1 MNRFS
6 LFLLTLV
13 LAVASPA
20 KSRHF
25 LHWGLEEG
33 LTNSQVVDIVLDKHG
48 NVWIATEA
56 GLNLFDGR
64 SFKLYDITNSS
75 IAGNSLNTLFYDRD
89 DDHLWI
95 GTRSGISIMDCATKR
110 LLPSTPFDKEEM
122 INNIVAFSKSAD
134 GMWVANRFGK
144 IVHYNAKTKAVDA
157 YSEETVDGL
166 PRSFQTLYDNKE
178 GLLYIGHLDEGMSVL
193 NPRTRELKRFMNDP
207 RDPASLPGNW
217 VTSITEDNLGNIWVG
232 THQGLGLFNPVTE
245 TFRVFRHV
253 QGDDASLLS
262 DYISML
268 RVFNGNELWIATD
281 IGGVSV
287 LDLRMLSQIS
297 THPLTFVNIQ
307 ATYNE
312 YGLSSK
318 SIRSLFQDRFGNV
331 WIGNHGTGIDL
342 LSNTESMFHTLPY
355 LERGMIHKAIHG
367 LYVDQQ
373 DRVWVGNENEV
384 ALFQGDELVRT
395 YDFSP
400 YLARPSARLSSML
413 DAGDHLMIGLLDD
426 NGFIR
431 FEPRTGRFT
440 RITLPGNKDIYTLYK
455 TLDGQTLVGSHGLF
469 RYERGEL
476 VEATDYDSVL
486 GKMPIYSIL
495 QDKEGNLWMGT
506 YGSGIYVFDPS
517 ARLIDHLSLD
527 SGFCSNVIHQLY
539 ADRDGG
545 IWVAT
550 RHGLAYFRD
559 SADRRTVVN
568 YTHKNGLADIYVHA
582 VCQDDAGN
590 LWFSTNSGIS
600 MLDVATGTFR
610 HYDYFDGIPRGSFV
624 DKSVARDSKGNLYF
638 GSQNGLCY
646 FDPALSS
653 LNENSSQVH
662 IIECANIYNEGH
674 NYVEETVTPD
684 DHGIISL
691 PYNRNSLAVSF
702 SVHNLALSDK
712 VEYAYMMQGL
722 DKSWILV
729 KNETGVTFRNIPPGN
744 YTFKVR
750 TRMHKQPWSDDNI
763 ASQEIVVRPPFWMT
777 WYAITLYVLLAGGVI
792 FLWIRNYKHRLLRS
806 NREKLEKEK
815 VRAEQERNNE
825 RLRFYTNVTHEL
837 RTPLTLILGPLEDMT
852 KDPNLPQ
859 PYDRKIRII
868 KESAVKLL
876 DLINQLLEFRKT
888 ETQNKKLAVSKQ
900 DIVRTVREMGLRYK
914 ELNRN
919 PNLFFNIHVPAE
931 SIPVYFDKEVVDTIL
946 TNLLSNAIKYT
957 PSGSITI
964 GLKRVEEDANHIEL
978 FVSDTGYGI
987 DEKELPHIFDR
998 YYQVNG
1004 SHQASGTGIGLA
1016 LVKSLAELHEG
1027 TLAVQS
1033 KLGIGTVFSFRLRL
1047 DNTYPNALHK
1057 EQPTPQEEVA
1067 ADEPE
1072 PPVAEPSDTK
1082 PLILVVEDNDDIRD
1096 YTADAL
1102 SDEYNVITAVNGKE
1116 GVDKAMAQIPDVIV
1130 SDIMMP
1136 VMDGIDV
1143 CRILK
1148 ANVATSHIP
1157 IILLT
1162 AKTSITDKEVGY
1174 ESGADSYLTK
1184 PFSATLLKNRIKN
1197 ILDNR
1202 AILYKFIK
1210 SQLLVNTAVAETDA
1224 VAADEKDTGLM
1235 LNELD
1240 NAFLQKLI
1248 AVIEENI
1255 TSDKLDIGFLQQHL
1269 NMSHSTLYRKVK
1281 GLTGMTASEF
1291 IQKTKLRYAA
1301 SLLAKGGMNSTEVAY
1316 ASGFNGV
1323 SYFAN
1328 RFKKEYG
1335 VLPSQYSNR
1344 NKQ

>member
-1 MNRFS
+1 MNRLFI
-6 LFLLTLV
+6 FLLTLL
-13 LAVASPA
+13 LAGVSPG

-33 LTNSQVVDIVLDKHG
+33 LTNSQVADIALDRHG
-48 NVWIATEA
+48 NVWIATQA
-56 GLNLFDGR
+56 GLNLFDGKR
-64 SFKLYDITNSS
+64 FKLYDITNSS
-75 IAGNSLNTLFYDRD
+75 IAGNSMTTLLYDKD
-89 DDHLWI
+89 NDHLWI
-95 GTRSGISIMDCATKR
+95 GTRSGISIMDCATKL
-110 LLPSTPFDKEEM
+110 LLPGTPFDKEEM
-122 INNIVAFSKSAD
+122 VNNIVAFSRSAN
-134 GMWVANRFGK
+134 GMWIANRFGK
-144 IVHYNAKTKAVDA
+144 IVHYNYTTKTLNA
-157 YSEETVDGL
+157 YFANNVEGL
-166 PRSFQTLYDNKE
+166 PNSFQTLYDNKK
-178 GLLYIGHLDEGMSVL
+178 GLLYIGHLDEGMSVF
-193 NPRTRELKRFMNDP
+193 NPQTKELKRFLNDP
-207 RDPASLPGNW
+207 KDPSSLPCNW

-232 THQGLGLFNPVTE
+232 THQGLALFNPVTE
-245 TFRVFRHV
+245 TFQVFRHV

-262 DYISML
+262 DYITML
-268 RVFNGNELWIATD
+268 RVFNDHELWIATD

-287 LDLRMLSQIS
+287 LDLRMLSQIN
-297 THPLTFVNIQ
+297 TLPLAFVNIQ
-307 ATYNE
+307 ATYNK

-318 SIRSLFQDRFGNV
+318 NISSLFQDTFGNV
-331 WIGNHGTGIDL
+331 WIGNQGTGIDL
-342 LSNTESMFHTLPY
+342 LSNTESMFHTIPY
-355 LERGMIHKAIHG
+355 LERGMIHKSIHG
-367 LYVDQQ
+367 LYVDHQ
-373 DRVWVGNENEV
+373 DRVWVGNENEI
-384 ALFQGDELVRT
+384 ALFQGDELLRT

-400 YLARPSARLSSML
+400 YLTRPSARLSSML
-413 DAGDHLMIGLLDD
+413 DAGDHLLLGLLDD

-431 FEPRTGRFT
+431 FEPHTGKFT
-440 RITLPGNKDIYTLYK
+440 RVTLSSNKDMYTLYK
-455 TLDGQTLVGSHGLF
+455 TDDGQMLVGSHGLF
-469 RYERGEL
+469 RYVKGTL
-476 VEATDYDSVL
+476 AEAADYNAVM

-495 QDKEGNLWMGT
+495 QDKEGNLWIGT
-506 YGSGIYVFDPS
+506 YGSGIYVFDRS
-517 ARLIDHLSLD
+517 ARMIDHISID
-527 SGFCSNVIHQLY
+527 NGFCSNVIHQLY
-539 ADRDGG
+539 ADQEGG

-550 RHGLAYFRD
+550 LHGLGHFMD
-559 SADRRTVVN
+559 SGDRKTFVN
-568 YTHKNGLADIYVHA
+568 YTHKNGLSDIFVHA
-582 VCQDDAGN
+582 VCQDDEDN
-590 LWFSTNSGIS
+590 IWFSTNSGIS
-600 MLDVATGTFR
+600 MLDVANGSFR
-610 HYDYFDGIPRGSFV
+610 HYDYFDGIPRGSFI
-624 DKSVARDSKGNLYF
+624 DKSVAKDSKGNLYF

-646 FDPALSS
+646 FDPKLSS
-653 LNENSSQVH
+653 LTENSSQVH
-662 IIECANIYNEGH
+662 IIECTNIYNKGH
-674 NYVEETVTPD
+674 NYVEEIVAPD
-684 DHGIISL
+684 KNGVISL
-691 PYNRNSLAVSF
+691 PYNHNSLAISF
-702 SVHNLALSDK
+702 SVYNLAQSDK

-722 DKSWILV
+722 DKSWIPV
-729 KNETGVTFRNIPPGN
+729 KNETGVTFRNIPPGD

-750 TRMHKQPWSDDNI
+750 TRMHKQPWSDGNI

-777 WYAITLYVLLAGGVI
+777 WYAIVLYVLLVGGLILV
-792 FLWIRNYKHRLLRS
+792 WILNYKHRLLKS
-806 NREKLEKEK
+806 SREKLEQEK

-859 PYDRKIRII
+859 PYDRKIHII

-888 ETQNKKLAVSKQ
+888 ETQNKRLAVSRQ
-900 DIVRTVREMGLRYK
+900 DITVTVREMALRYK

-919 PNLFFNIHVPAE
+919 PNLFFNLHIPAE
-931 SIPVYFDKEVVDTIL
+931 SIPVYYDKEVVDTIL

-964 GLKRVEEDANHIEL
+964 GLKRVEEEKNYIEL

-987 DEKELPHIFDR
+987 EEKDLPHIFDR
-998 YYQVNG
+998 YYQANG

-1027 TLAVQS
+1027 ILSVQS
-1033 KLGIGTVFSFRLRL
+1033 KVGIGTVFSFRLL
-1047 DNTYPNALHK
+1047 QDNTYPNALHK
-1057 EQPTPQEEVA
+1057 EQPAAQEESK
-1067 ADEPE
+1067 EE
-1072 PPVAEPSDTK
+1072 EAESEVTATPDTK
-1082 PLILVVEDNDDIRD
+1082 PLILIVEDNDDIRD
-1096 YTADAL
+1096 YTSDAL

-1148 ANVATSHIP
+1148 TNVATSHIP

-1202 AILYKFIK
+1202 TILYKFIK
-1210 SQLLVNTAVAETDA
+1210 SQLLVNGSVAETDT
-1224 VAADEKDTGLM
+1224 ADEKDSGLV

-1240 NAFLQKLI
+1240 NAFLEKLI
-1248 AVIEENI
+1248 TVIEENI

-1281 GLTGMTASEF
+1281 GLTGMTATEF

-1335 VLPSQYSNR
+1335 VLPSQYTKKR
-1344 NKQ
+1344 